1 MSGRQHANGSV
12 LCDIKRASALLILL
26 YRAAELCEAVLTAPD
41 RPHSQP
47 PGPSLLGPCSLSL
60 FPFWACERGPL
71 CEAHSCPQAAHHQSC
86 SPCSSCFLLLPP
98 ESRQMQSQPRTGCH
112 HSPSW
117 VRGEWSVAAAS
128 ALGCCRQRL
137 LHSTHVSPPH
147 LSPEELESL
156 WEPDQA
162 SMEAEE
168 NRGGSGGELITH
180 KAKRQE
186 RKRQELLALALGV
199 KLGSKGALLWKPIKL
214 LASCPQISSPLVRRS
229 ALKDTQEKQCSYE
242 KIHNF
247 KVSVIFVQFLSPS
260 RTKMFSAG
268 FFFFSQQFSH
278 PWERCIYRCVFPSDV
293 CSSHHR
299 QECVCVCVCARVCA
313 CCCDENTR
321 SWHPNVLRGD

>member
-1 MSGRQHANGSV
+1 
-12 LCDIKRASALLILL
+12 
-26 YRAAELCEAVLTAPD
+26 
-41 RPHSQP
+41 
-47 PGPSLLGPCSLSL
+47 
-60 FPFWACERGPL
+60 
-71 CEAHSCPQAAHHQSC
+71 
-86 SPCSSCFLLLPP
+86 
-98 ESRQMQSQPRTGCH
+98 MQSQPRTGCH

-278 PWERCIYRCVFPSDV
+278 P
-293 CSSHHR
+293 
-299 QECVCVCVCARVCA
+299 
-313 CCCDENTR
+313 
-321 SWHPNVLRGD
+321 